1 MATGCRV
8 AVPTTVGGLIVA
20 AAPTAIRIA
29 TAVRRGNILTAA
41 ARLVWREWQ
50 RRATQENFS
59 YAELR
64 YIRNGPDWQ
73 ITPRRPM
80 RGRLKTGL
88 LSGSF
93 CNNESAWMVL
103 GKESSRNGISLLRI
117 FDPGDDLNWP
127 PSTSA
132 DPDPAIFGTQ
142 LGRTGLRDSPRPC
155 RSSWSATIR
164 SSTSCAE

>member
-8 AVPTTVGGLIVA
+8 AVATTVGGLIVA

-29 TAVRRGNILTAA
+29 TEVRRGNILTEASTWCGEIGNA
-41 ARLVWREWQ
+41 VL
-50 RRATQENFS
+50 QENFS

-80 RGRLKTGL
+80 RGWLKTGL

-117 FDPGDDLNWP
+117 SDPGDDLN
-127 PSTSA
+127 
-132 DPDPAIFGTQ
+132 
-142 LGRTGLRDSPRPC
+142 
-155 RSSWSATIR
+155 
-164 SSTSCAE
+164 